1 MQEIKRSSTLVRK
14 VGLCFF
20 DGLKYLMLLYFKCMA
35 FEIIVFLS
43 INQKFFKK
51 KNKTKNQKFLV
62 NNTLIVHMEIESV
75 INGEM
80 IKFNEG
86 FVLHAS
92 TVKR

>member
-1 MQEIKRSSTLVRK
+1 MQEIKRSSTLELK
-14 VGLCFF
+14 VGLCFV
-20 DGLKYLMLLYFKCMA
+20 DGLKCLMLLYFKCMA
-35 FEIIVFLS
+35 FEIIVLLS

-51 KNKTKNQKFLV
+51 KKTK
-62 NNTLIVHMEIESV
+62 NTLIVHMVIESV

>member
-1 MQEIKRSSTLVRK
+1 MQEIKRSSTLVLK
-14 VGLCFF
+14 VGLCFV

-35 FEIIVFLS
+35 FEIIVLLS
-43 INQKFFKK
+43 INQKFLKK
-51 KNKTKNQKFLV
+51 TTKNQKPFLV

>member
-1 MQEIKRSSTLVRK
+1 MQEIKRSSTLVLK
-14 VGLCFF
+14 VGLCFV
-20 DGLKYLMLLYFKCMA
+20 DGLKYLMLLYFQCMA
-35 FEIIVFLS
+35 FEIIVLLS
-43 INQKFFKK
+43 INQKFLKK
-51 KNKTKNQKFLV
+51 KKTQKPFLV

>member
-1 MQEIKRSSTLVRK
+1 
-14 VGLCFF
+14 
-20 DGLKYLMLLYFKCMA
+20 MA
-35 FEIIVFLS
+35 FEIIVLLS
-43 INQKFFKK
+43 INKKFLKK
-51 KNKTKNQKFLV
+51 PQKNQKPFLV

-86 FVLHAS
+86 FVLNAS

>member
-1 MQEIKRSSTLVRK
+1 MQEIKRSSTLVLK
-14 VGLCFF
+14 VGLCFV

-35 FEIIVFLS
+35 FEIIVLS
-43 INQKFFKK
+43 INQKFLKK
-51 KNKTKNQKFLV
+51 KQNQKPFLV

>member
-1 MQEIKRSSTLVRK
+1 MQEIKRSSTLVLK
-14 VGLCFF
+14 VGLCFV

-35 FEIIVFLS
+35 FEIIVLLS
-43 INQKFFKK
+43 INQKFL
-51 KNKTKNQKFLV
+51 KNKKQNQKPFLV
-62 NNTLIVHMEIESV
+62 NNTLIVHMEIEFV

>member
-1 MQEIKRSSTLVRK
+1 MQEIKRSSTLVLK
-14 VGLCFF
+14 VGLCFV

-35 FEIIVFLS
+35 FEIIVLLS

-51 KNKTKNQKFLV
+51 KKKNQKPFLV

-75 INGEM
+75 IKGEM
-80 IKFNEG
+80 IKFNEC

-92 TVKR
+92 TVKL

>member
-1 MQEIKRSSTLVRK
+1 MQEIKRSSTLVLK
-14 VGLCFF
+14 VGLCFV

-35 FEIIVFLS
+35 FEIIVLLS
-43 INQKFFKK
+43 INKKFLKK
-51 KNKTKNQKFLV
+51 PQKNQKPFLV

>member
-1 MQEIKRSSTLVRK
+1 MQEIKRSSTLVLK
-14 VGLCFF
+14 VGLCFV

-35 FEIIVFLS
+35 FEIIVLLS

-51 KNKTKNQKFLV
+51 TKNQKPFLV

>member
-1 MQEIKRSSTLVRK
+1 MQEIKRSSTLVLK
-14 VGLCFF
+14 VGLCFV

-35 FEIIVFLS
+35 FEIIVLLS

-51 KNKTKNQKFLV
+51 KQNQKPFLV

>member
-1 MQEIKRSSTLVRK
+1 
-14 VGLCFF
+14 
-20 DGLKYLMLLYFKCMA
+20 MA
-35 FEIIVFLS
+35 FEIIVLLS
-43 INQKFFKK
+43 INQKFL
-51 KNKTKNQKFLV
+51 KNKKQNQKPFLV

>member
-1 MQEIKRSSTLVRK
+1 
-14 VGLCFF
+14 
-20 DGLKYLMLLYFKCMA
+20 MA
-35 FEIIVFLS
+35 FEIIVLLS
-43 INQKFFKK
+43 INQKFLKK
-51 KNKTKNQKFLV
+51 KQNQKPFLV

-80 IKFNEG
+80 IKFYEG

>member
-1 MQEIKRSSTLVRK
+1 MQEIKRSSTLVLK
-14 VGLCFF
+14 VGLCFV
-20 DGLKYLMLLYFKCMA
+20 DGLKYLMLLYSKCMA
-35 FEIIVFLS
+35 FEIIVLLS
-43 INQKFFKK
+43 INQKFLKK
-51 KNKTKNQKFLV
+51 QQKNQKPFLV
-62 NNTLIVHMEIESV
+62 NNTLIVHMKIESV

>member
-1 MQEIKRSSTLVRK
+1 MQEIKRSSTLVLK
-14 VGLCFF
+14 VGLCFV

-35 FEIIVFLS
+35 FEIIVLLS
-43 INQKFFKK
+43 INQKFLKKK
-51 KNKTKNQKFLV
+51 KNQKPFLV

-75 INGEM
+75 INGEL

-92 TVKR
+92 TVKW